1 MATKKTF
8 KIKPSENVKAEAFTV
23 DVWPETSDEAVELWG
38 EKALMQFVNGSSAVV
53 QCAGKYR
60 HFRNLKEDR
69 LNPADAAKKMAGWKP
84 TDGRQRLTVAE
95 KIMREA
101 AKVPF
106 AERVQN
112 FMDALGLTKD
122 QATKAAERVGNK

>member
-1 MATKKTF
+1 MSTKKTF
-8 KIKPSENVKAEAFTV
+8 KIKPKEGMKSEPFTV
-23 DVWPETSDEAVELWG
+23 NPWPQTTDEAVKLWG
-38 EKALMQFVNGSSAVV
+38 EKAVMQFINGSSAVV

-60 HFRNLKEDR
+60 HLRTLKEDR
-69 LNPADAAKKMAGWKP
+69 LNPAQAAEKMAGWKP
-84 TDGRQRLTVAE
+84 SDGRQRLTVAE

-122 QATKAAERVGNK
+122 QATKAAERVGK

>member
-1 MATKKTF
+1 MSKSKVF
-8 KIKPSENVKAEAFTV
+8 KIKPKEGMKAEAFTV
-23 DVWPETSDEAVELWG
+23 NNWPETTEEVVELWG
-38 EKALMQFVNGSSAVV
+38 QTAAMQFVNGSSAVV

-84 TDGRQRLTVAE
+84 SDGRQRLTVAE

-122 QATKAAERVGNK
+122 QATKAAERVGK